1 MTDSSSTDSS
11 SGPTPDAGG
20 FVTVSSRLAYENP
33 WTRVRED
40 IIIRPNG
47 RKGLYG
53 VVERGDFVVIM
64 PVWEEAQG
72 RSVTLIRQYRYP
84 IGQRMWELPMGMWEN
99 RPDAP
104 AEDVARGELREETG
118 LRAATMRDAG
128 LMYQG
133 AGYTTQKGRA
143 YLATGLTQGPTERE
157 DTEEDI
163 TCHKVP
169 LEEMEAMIRDGRI
182 TCMVTIAAFGLIRAR
197 GWI

>member
-1 MTDSSSTDSS
+1 MTDTPHD
-11 SGPTPDAGG
+11 PTPDAGG

-33 WTRVRED
+33 WTRLRED

-53 VVERGDFVVIM
+53 VVERGDFVVIL
-64 PVWEEAQG
+64 PLWEEDG
-72 RSVTLIRQYRYP
+72 RRFVTLIQQYRYP
-84 IGQRMWELPMGMWEN
+84 IKQRMWELPMGMWET
-99 RPDAP
+99 RPDAS

-118 LRAATMRDAG
+118 LLAETMRDAG

-143 YLATGLTQGPTERE
+143 YLATGLTQGPTARE

-163 TCHKVP
+163 TCHKVA

-182 TCMVTIAAFGLIRAR
+182 TCMVTIAAFGLIRTQ

>member
-1 MTDSSSTDSS
+1 MTDSS

-53 VVERGDFVVIM
+53 VVERGDFVVIL

-118 LRAATMRDAG
+118 LRAETMRDAG

>member
-1 MTDSSSTDSS
+1 MTDTPSD
-11 SGPTPDAGG
+11 PTPDAGG

-53 VVERGDFVVIM
+53 VVERGDFVVIL
-64 PVWEEAQG
+64 PLWEENG
-72 RSVTLIRQYRYP
+72 KRFVTLVQQYRYP
-84 IGQRMWELPMGMWEN
+84 IKQRMWELPMGMWET
-99 RPDAP
+99 RPDAS
-104 AEDVARGELREETG
+104 AQDVAHGELREETG
-118 LRAATMRDAG
+118 LVAENMRDAG

-143 YLATGLTQGPTERE
+143 YLATGLTQGPHARE
-157 DTEEDI
+157 ETEEDI
-163 TCHKVP
+163 TCHKVR

-182 TCMVTIAAFGLIRAR
+182 TCMVTIAAFGLIRAQ

>member
-1 MTDSSSTDSS
+1 MTDTPSD
-11 SGPTPDAGG
+11 PTPDAGG

-53 VVERGDFVVIM
+53 VVDRGDFVVIL
-64 PVWEEAQG
+64 PLWEEDG
-72 RSVTLIRQYRYP
+72 KRFVTLIQQYRYP
-84 IGQRMWELPMGMWEN
+84 IKQRMWELPMGMWET
-99 RPDAP
+99 RPDAS
-104 AEDVARGELREETG
+104 AQDVARGELREETG
-118 LRAATMRDAG
+118 LSAETMRDAG

-143 YLATGLTQGPTERE
+143 YLATGLTQGAHARE

-163 TCHKVP
+163 TCHKIP

-182 TCMVTIAAFGLIRAR
+182 TCMVTIAAFGLIRAQ

>member
-1 MTDSSSTDSS
+1 MTDTPSD
-11 SGPTPDAGG
+11 PTPDAGG

-53 VVERGDFVVIM
+53 VVERGDFVVIL
-64 PVWEEAQG
+64 PLWEENG
-72 RSVTLIRQYRYP
+72 KRFVTLVQQYRYP
-84 IGQRMWELPMGMWEN
+84 IKQRMWELPMGMWET
-99 RPDAP
+99 RPDAS
-104 AEDVARGELREETG
+104 AQDVAHGELREETG
-118 LRAATMRDAG
+118 LVAENMRDAG

-143 YLATGLTQGPTERE
+143 YLATGLTQGPHARE
-157 DTEEDI
+157 ETEEDI
-163 TCHKVP
+163 TCHKVR

-182 TCMVTIAAFGLIRAR
+182 TCMVTIAAFGLIRAQ
-197 GWI
+197 GGI

>member
-1 MTDSSSTDSS
+1 MTDSS

-197 GWI
+197 RWI

>member
-1 MTDSSSTDSS
+1 MTDTPID
-11 SGPTPDAGG
+11 PTPDAGG

-33 WTRVRED
+33 WTRLRED

-53 VVERGDFVVIM
+53 VVERGDFVVIL
-64 PVWEEAQG
+64 PLWEEG
-72 RSVTLIRQYRYP
+72 GKRFVTLIQQYRYP
-84 IGQRMWELPMGMWEN
+84 IKQRMWELPMGMWET
-99 RPDAP
+99 RPDAS

-118 LRAATMRDAG
+118 LLAETMRDAG

-143 YLATGLTQGPTERE
+143 YLATGLTQGPPARE

-163 TCHKVP
+163 TCHKVT

-182 TCMVTIAAFGLIRAR
+182 TCMVTIAAFGLIRAQ

>member
-1 MTDSSSTDSS
+1 MTDSS

-104 AEDVARGELREETG
+104 ADDVARGELREETG